1 MEELFFGSNLIGV
14 VIMFLATTLITLI
27 IVIYEMNECKN
38 KIVKDVSI
46 IAVVVILG
54 FASYANFKIKKLANN
69 NEIVTLTNR
78 EEVLTNTE
86 YIHQNEMINQS
97 EYHSVN
103 VDDNSYVVLVNDN
116 NEGLKEKTYYKN
128 FSTLISYDNIKDEEK
143 TDRVETYSL
152 NKIYKINDKL
162 SILDRLSLKFLN
174 ISIDLDEY
182 EYIETINNHNHKI
195 FISENNY
202 NYIKNAESE
211 MNLAKS

>member
-14 VIMFLATTLITLI
+14 VIIFLATTLITLI
-27 IVIYEMNECKN
+27 IVIYEMNDCKN

-69 NEIVTLTNR
+69 SEIVTLANR

-86 YIHQNEMINQS
+86 YIHQNEEINKS
-97 EYHSVN
+97 EYASVN
-103 VDDNSYVVLVNDN
+103 VDDNSYVILVNDN
-116 NEGLKEKTYYKN
+116 NEGVEEKVCYKN

-152 NKIYKINDKL
+152 NKIYRINDKL
-162 SILDRLSLKFLN
+162 SILDKLSLKFLN
-174 ISIDLDEY
+174 ISTDLDEY
-182 EYIETINNHNHKI
+182 EYIETINNYNHKI
-195 FISENNY
+195 FVSENDY

>member
-14 VIMFLATTLITLI
+14 VIIFLATTLITLI
-27 IVIYEMNECKN
+27 IVIYEMNECKD

-69 NEIVTLTNR
+69 SEIVTLANS

-86 YIHQNEMINQS
+86 YIHQNEVINQS
-97 EYHSVN
+97 EYAPIN
-103 VDDNSYVVLVNDN
+103 VDDNSYVILVNDN
-116 NEGLKEKTYYKN
+116 NEGVEEKVYYKN

-152 NKIYKINDKL
+152 NKIYRINDKL
-162 SILDRLSLKFLN
+162 SILDKLSLKFLN
-174 ISIDLDEY
+174 ISTDLDEY
-182 EYIETINNHNHKI
+182 EYIETINNYNHKI
-195 FISENNY
+195 FVSENDY

>member
-14 VIMFLATTLITLI
+14 VIIFLATTLITLI
-27 IVIYEMNECKN
+27 IVIYEMNECKD

-69 NEIVTLTNR
+69 SEIVTLANR

-86 YIHQNEMINQS
+86 YIHQNEVINQS
-97 EYHSVN
+97 EYAPIN
-103 VDDNSYVVLVNDN
+103 VDDNSYVILVNDN
-116 NEGLKEKTYYKN
+116 NEGVEEKVYYKN

-152 NKIYKINDKL
+152 NKIYRINDKL
-162 SILDRLSLKFLN
+162 SILDKLSLKFLN
-174 ISIDLDEY
+174 ISTDLDEY
-182 EYIETINNHNHKI
+182 EYIETINNYNHKI
-195 FISENNY
+195 FVSENNY